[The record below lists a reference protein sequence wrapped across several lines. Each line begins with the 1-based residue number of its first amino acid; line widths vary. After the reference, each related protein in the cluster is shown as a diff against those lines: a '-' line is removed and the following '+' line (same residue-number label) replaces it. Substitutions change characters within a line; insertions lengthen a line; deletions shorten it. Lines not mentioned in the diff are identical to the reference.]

1 MLHCRILVSS
11 IHEKKKKKKQ
21 SPKNNK
27 CKISAST
34 WGVNFEFPDAS
45 YMYQIFRIILR
56 IL

>member
-11 IHEKKKKKKQ
+11 IHEKKKKQ

-34 WGVNFEFPDAS
+34 WGVNFEFPDGS

>member
-27 CKISAST
+27 CKISTST
-34 WGVNFEFPDAS
+34 WGVNFEFPDGS

>member
-11 IHEKKKKKKQ
+11 IHEKKKKKQ